1 MPASGDRPGL
11 ALAGRARSRSETRAI
26 SATRITDPGTE
37 SDTSPSQDLE
47 SAGDSGLEA
56 RPQRASRLHLLCPG
70 CNKPFADPTS
80 LRRHRS
86 AWRTADPACRNAAA
100 HKRPRT
106 VRRDVDSARDS
117 DADDRIRM
125 MMGDGSDSG
134 LAARDAQS
142 PFLQPRDEVGPGPAS
157 ASDRRSNSARRCQ
170 RFTQC
175 LQLVYIRF
183 TLHTIRFMVS
193 LHMVC

>member
-26 SATRITDPGTE
+26 SATRITGPGTE

-47 SAGDSGLEA
+47 SAGDSESGLEA
-56 RPQRASRLHLLCPG
+56 RPQRARRLHLLCPG

-86 AWRTADPACRNAAA
+86 AWRTADPACRNAA

-106 VRRDVDSARDS
+106 VRRDVDSTR

-175 LQLVYIRF
+175 L
-183 TLHTIRFMVS
+183 
-193 LHMVC
+193 

>member
-1 MPASGDRPGL
+1 MPGDRHL
-11 ALAGRARSRSETRAI
+11 LAGRLRSQSEARTDSVSRNSESEPESEPHSDSESETLR
-26 SATRITDPGTE
+26 RQP
-37 SDTSPSQDLE
+37 
-47 SAGDSGLEA
+47 
-56 RPQRASRLHLLCPG
+56 ASRRHLLLVCPG
-70 CNKPFADPTS
+70 CNKPFTNITS

-86 AWRTADPACRNAAA
+86 SWWMADPACRNAA

-106 VRRDVDSARDS
+106 IRRDVDAAR

-175 LQLVYIRF
+175 LQLVCIRF
-183 TLHTIRFMVS
+183 TLQKSGLWLVYIWFV
-193 LHMVC
+193 

>member
-11 ALAGRARSRSETRAI
+11 ALSGRARSRSETRAI
-26 SATRITDPGTE
+26 SATRITGPGTE

-47 SAGDSGLEA
+47 SAGDSGSEA

-70 CNKPFADPTS
+70 CNKPFADPKT
-80 LRRHRS
+80 LRQHRS
-86 AWRTADPACRNAAA
+86 AWRTADPACCNAA

-106 VRRDVDSARDS
+106 VRRDVDSARD
-117 DADDRIRM
+117 ADDRIQVRR

-134 LAARDAQS
+134 LAASDAQS

-175 LQLVYIRF
+175 LQLVCIRF
-183 TLHTIRFMVS
+183 TLQKSGLWLVYIWFV
-193 LHMVC
+193 

>member
-1 MPASGDRPGL
+1 MPGDKL
-11 ALAGRARSRSETRAI
+11 ALAVRARSRSETRA
-26 SATRITDPGTE
+26 TRITGPGPE
-37 SDTSPSQDLE
+37 SELPSQELE
-47 SAGDSGLEA
+47 SAGESDRDSGSEA
-56 RPQRASRLHLLCPG
+56 RPQRESRLDLICPG
-70 CNKPFADPTS
+70 CNKAFADRTS

-86 AWRTADPACRNAAA
+86 ASRMADPACRNAA

-106 VRRDVDSARDS
+106 VRRDVDSARD
-117 DADDRIRM
+117 ADDHIQRM
-125 MMGDGSDSG
+125 MGGGSDSG

-175 LQLVYIRF
+175 LQMVCIRF
-183 TLHTIRFMVS
+183 TLQKSGLWLVYIWFV
-193 LHMVC
+193 